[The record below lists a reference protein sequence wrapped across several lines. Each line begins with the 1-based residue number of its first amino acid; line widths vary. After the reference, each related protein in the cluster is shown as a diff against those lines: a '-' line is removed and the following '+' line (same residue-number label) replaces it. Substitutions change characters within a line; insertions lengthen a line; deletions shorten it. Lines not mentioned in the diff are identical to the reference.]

1 MRILNIFKKKNNNKI
16 MTKIYLKYNKSKIL
30 NKCPK

>member
-1 MRILNIFKKKNNNKI
+1 MQILNIFNKKINI
-16 MTKIYLKYNKSKIL
+16 QIYLKYNKSKIL